1 MYGEPAGISAVF
13 MLLLGSFLTD
23 LLEILTMQIHFVPGV
38 MNLSMN
44 LVTLDKICLDY
55 GEQTILKDA
64 SLSLE
69 EGERVCIIGRNGA
82 GKSTLFRIITG
93 ETQADSGDITINSD
107 LRIGQLHQSLPSEL
121 DETVFEYVTAGLAD
135 LKGIIAEY
143 HRRSQ
148 DELNA
153 KGLKELEVLQHKI
166 EHLGGWQIDTQVET
180 LLSELELPAERKL
193 KELSGGWQRRVALAR
208 ALVNHP
214 QLLLLDEPTNHLDL
228 STINWLEDRAYA
240 FTGSILF
247 VTHDRTFLQRLA
259 TRIIELD
266 RGCLTSWPGG
276 YQKFLVEKEKALEA
290 EAKRNAL
297 FDKRLEQEE
306 TWIRQGI
313 KARRTRNEG
322 RVRSLQAMREEFAKR
337 IKPQDKARM
346 SVEQAE
352 QSGRN
357 VIEARSIT
365 HAYGDEVLFEGLS
378 LKIRR
383 GDRIGLIGNNGVG
396 KSTLL
401 KILLG
406 ELEPSRGSVKLGTN
420 LETGY
425 FDQHRD
431 TLDPDKTVAEIVG
444 NDADYI
450 KINGKDRH
458 VIGYLKGFLF
468 SPKRAMT
475 KIKVLSGGECNR
487 VILAKLFTRPSNLLV
502 LDEPT
507 NDLDIET
514 LEVLEQQLC
523 DYKGTLIVVSH
534 DREFIDN
541 VVTSTLVFEEDGK
554 IQAYA
559 GGYNDWLKQGKHLNE
574 SDNLGRTKKF
584 LAKQRGVG
592 KKNNSGG
599 KLSYKLKIELE
610 KLPERIE
617 TLEQQVSE
625 LQTRIHHPDFYNQT
639 YEAYQPVLDQL
650 TEKETKLEQAMER
663 WGELEAMEEA
673 LKV

>member
-1 MYGEPAGISAVF
+1 
-13 MLLLGSFLTD
+13 
-23 LLEILTMQIHFVPGV
+23 
-38 MNLSMN
+38 MN

-93 ETQADSGDITINSD
+93 ATQADSGDITRKAD
-107 LRIGQLHQSLPSEL
+107 LRVGQLHQTLPSEL
-121 DETVFEYVTAGLAD
+121 DETVFEYVAAGLAD

-143 HRRSQ
+143 QCRSQ
-148 DELNA
+148 DKLDA

-166 EHLGGWQIDTQVET
+166 EVMGGWQIDTQIET
-180 LLSELELPAERKL
+180 ILSELELPAERKL

-228 STINWLEDRAYA
+228 STINWLEDKAYA

-247 VTHDRTFLQRLA
+247 VTHDRSFLQRLA

-266 RGCLTSWPGG
+266 RGVLSSWPGG
-276 YQKFLVEKEKALEA
+276 YHKFLVEKEKALEA
-290 EAKRNAL
+290 ETKRNAL
-297 FDKRLEQEE
+297 FDKKLEQEE

-322 RVRSLQAMREEFAKR
+322 RVRSLQAMREEFAQR
-337 IKPQDKARM
+337 IKPQGKARM

-352 QSGRN
+352 QSGRK

-365 HAYGDEVLFEGLS
+365 HAYGDKVLFKGLS
-378 LKIRR
+378 LKIQR

-406 ELEPSRGSVKLGTN
+406 ELEPSMGSVKLGTN

-425 FDQHRD
+425 FDQHRE
-431 TLDPDKTVAEIVG
+431 TLDPDKTIAEIVG

-475 KIKVLSGGECNR
+475 KIRVLSGGECNR

-574 SDNLGRTKKF
+574 SDNLGRTKKS
-584 LAKQRGVG
+584 LAKQSDVG
-592 KKNNSGG
+592 KKNNSGA
-599 KLSYKLKIELE
+599 KLSYKLKRELE

-617 TLEQQVSE
+617 TLEQEVTE
-625 LQTRIHHPDFYNQT
+625 LQTRTHHPDFYNQA
-639 YEAYQPVLDQL
+639 YEVYQPVLDQL
-650 TEKETKLEQAMER
+650 TEKETELEQAIER
-663 WGELEAMEEA
+663 WGELEAMQEA